1 MVNPDSR
8 RIVVSAWNVDDLPK
22 MKLSPCHALFQFY
35 VANGR
40 LSCQLYQRSADM
52 FLGVPFNIASY
63 ALLTHM
69 MAHAC
74 DLEVGDF
81 IWTGGD
87 CHIYSNHYEQMWL
100 QTSRTPK
107 LAPQLSKSQML
118 ESVPRGRG
126 MESLTAFNVGSFY
139 LRGYESHPAIKGD
152 VAV

>member
-1 MVNPDSR
+1 
-8 RIVVSAWNVDDLPK
+8 
-22 MKLSPCHALFQFY
+22 
-35 VANGR
+35 
-40 LSCQLYQRSADM
+40 M

-100 QTSRTPK
+100 QTSRAPK
-107 LAPQLSKSQML
+107 LPPQLSKSQML
-118 ESVPRGRG
+118 ESVPSGRG
-126 MESLTAFNVGSFY
+126 MESLMAFNVGSFY
-139 LRGYESHPAIKGD
+139 LKGYEPHPAIKGD